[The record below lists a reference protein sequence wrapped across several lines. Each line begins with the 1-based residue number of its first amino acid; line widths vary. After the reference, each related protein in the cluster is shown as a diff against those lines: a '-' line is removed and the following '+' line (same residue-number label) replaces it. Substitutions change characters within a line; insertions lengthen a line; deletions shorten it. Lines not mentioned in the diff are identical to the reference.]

1 MLIKLPLKSVCPG
14 FGKEYQNFSFSKT
27 GITNRVIISK
37 FLRRW
42 KIHFLTS
49 PTYAWVDGLL
59 IQTNPDLQKCL
70 G

>member
-1 MLIKLPLKSVCPG
+1 MLIKLPLKSICFG

-27 GITNRVIISK
+27 ATANIDIISE
-37 FLRRW
+37 FFRRW

-49 PTYAWVDGLL
+49 PTYDWVDGLL
-59 IQTNPDLQKCL
+59 IQTNTDLQKCL